1 MTTSPTPSSWPLPSP
16 RVRELTRQGA
26 EYVLDRLAD
35 WLKEIDQAALATDD
49 MKALL
54 GDPVLVAASRRAT
67 QSSLIHWAAANIE
80 NPGAQVAPYLPSD
93 MLSNARELVRRNLTE
108 MMFHFTRTAQNT
120 VWQLWMEIAF
130 TLTSDPQELKELLE
144 TSARSIAT
152 FVEGTME
159 AVAAFMRVEREEFHL
174 DSHVERREIV
184 SQIVEGESINALQ
197 ASKRL
202 GYNLNQQHQAA
213 VLWTEEPHASIAALE
228 LAAEAIA
235 RCAGSSQTLTVVAS
249 TATLW
254 AWVAGEKTI
263 DLRQLRTA
271 IKHLPGVRIA
281 LGSKGQGT
289 EGFRR
294 AHIDALNT
302 QRMLSRLHSTQRVAD
317 FDMLRLASLL
327 TDNPDAT
334 RQFITHTLGNLASA
348 APALKSTL
356 AAFLNAGSNATE
368 AALLLH
374 VHRNTLLRRLT
385 VAEQLLPRPLADNRI
400 HVAVALE
407 ALSWVSERST

>member
-1 MTTSPTPSSWPLPSP
+1 MITSATPSSWHLPSP

-26 EYVLDRLAD
+26 ESVLDRLAV
-35 WLKEIDQAALATDD
+35 WLKEIDHAALATDD
-49 MKALL
+49 MKVLF

-130 TLTSDPQELKELLE
+130 TLTSDPLELKELLE

-159 AVAAFMRVEREEFHL
+159 AVAVFMRAERDEFRL
-174 DSHVERREIV
+174 DSHVERREMV
-184 SQIVEGESINALQ
+184 SQIIEGKSINALQ
-197 ASKRL
+197 VSKRL
-202 GYNLNQQHQAA
+202 DYKLNQQHQAA
-213 VLWTEEPHASIAALE
+213 VLWTEEPQASIAALE
-228 LAAEAIA
+228 LAADAIA

-254 AWVAGEKTI
+254 AWVAGEKPV

-281 LGSKGQGT
+281 LGSTGQGS

-348 APALKSTL
+348 APVLKSTL
-356 AAFLNAGSNATE
+356 TAFLNAGSNASE

-374 VHRNTLLRRLT
+374 VHRNTLLRRLA
-385 VAEQLLPRPLADNRI
+385 VAEELLPRPLADNRI